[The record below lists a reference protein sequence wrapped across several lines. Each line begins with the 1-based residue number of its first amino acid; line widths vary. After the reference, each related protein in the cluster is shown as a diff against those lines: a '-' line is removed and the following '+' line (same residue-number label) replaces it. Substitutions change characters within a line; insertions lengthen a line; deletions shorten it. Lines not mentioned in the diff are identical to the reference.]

1 MFERDYFMREV
12 KKLSA
17 LLAKITRLR
26 AQSEHAMVIKEVR
39 GAYERAGL
47 SKSVLDFVDPQT
59 LISMVGS
66 VEATEVLG
74 QLMEQEA
81 GALVERG
88 APEAGFKTARAQA
101 ILRACAAQRGG
112 TID

>member
-17 LLAKITRLR
+17 LLAKIQRLR
-26 AQSEHAMVIKEVR
+26 AQSEQALVIKEVH

-47 SKSVLDFVDPQT
+47 SKSMLDFVDPQT

-74 QLMEQEA
+74 KLMKEEA
-81 GALVERG
+81 HALVERG
-88 APEAGFKTARAQA
+88 APEGAFKTARAQA
-101 ILRACAAQRGG
+101 ILEGCAAQRGLKS
-112 TID
+112 